1 MKLQWKTLFAAGIA
15 ALLSVA
21 SLSSSFAGQWE
32 ERETEGEKQ
41 WLWQKDDGAYA
52 AESWEQ
58 IDGKWYRFNPEGI
71 MVKGWFFDNANQ
83 AWYWLEESGA
93 MASDKSW
100 KGGRL
105 ASSGAWIS
113 NRVPPANSFS
123 TTEEE
128 DAYWLEK
135 WQEYGLPDFTSQNGN
150 TQILTYT
157 YDPGTTVLPD
167 LYNAVYAKA
176 SYTFNGFEASWN
188 MSSGG
193 LLTFVVT
200 DYGSY

>member
-1 MKLQWKTLFAAGIA
+1 MRTRPGIGWRKAAPWPPTSPG
-15 ALLSVA
+15 
-21 SLSSSFAGQWE
+21 
-32 ERETEGEKQ
+32 
-41 WLWQKDDGAYA
+41 
-52 AESWEQ
+52 
-58 IDGKWYRFNPEGI
+58 
-71 MVKGWFFDNANQ
+71 
-83 AWYWLEESGA
+83 
-93 MASDKSW
+93 